1 MSDDF
6 DPTYDESEEVEDAG
20 IEASAEY
27 EEIEEEIGSDE
38 VDRVLESLTA
48 IMESVQSETIHE
60 CLEETYNQ
68 IFALIYEEEDVVEGE
83 LTEGEVTIDDEID
96 EEEEFDS
103 DDDYEEDAA
112 EAA

>member
-6 DPTYDESEEVEDAG
+6 DPKYDESEEVEDAG

-27 EEIEEEIGSDE
+27 EEIEEEISSDE
-38 VDRVLESLTA
+38 VDRVLESLTG
-48 IMESVQSETIHE
+48 IMESVESETIHE

-83 LTEGEVTIDDEID
+83 VTIDDEIDID